1 MESSD
6 GIVPKI
12 INFFNL
18 IKCKNNCLTILNN
31 EYTGMGFPYVRNCK
45 KLLPII
51 FQFICDHSANTF
63 KRHWKVIIK
72 ELNFCNL
79 MPAELNL

>member
-1 MESSD
+1 MLVLSITYISVSVYKRIKELNTFKNDGTSD

-31 EYTGMGFPYVRNCK
+31 EYTGMVSICE
-45 KLLPII
+45 KLQEIAT
-51 FQFICDHSANTF
+51 DHLS
-63 KRHWKVIIK
+63 IY
-72 ELNFCNL
+72 
-79 MPAELNL
+79 M